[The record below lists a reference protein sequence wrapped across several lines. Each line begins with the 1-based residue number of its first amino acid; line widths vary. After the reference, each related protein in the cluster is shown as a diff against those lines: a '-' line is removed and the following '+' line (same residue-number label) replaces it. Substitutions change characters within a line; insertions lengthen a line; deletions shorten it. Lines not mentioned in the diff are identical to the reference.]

1 VKNVHRVGT
10 TGVAALTVA
19 AAVVVPG
26 TAHAA
31 PPLVNDH
38 YEFADS
44 SSFDDCGFTIE
55 SEFTASGHFMLREIE
70 GSDGQAFLG
79 HDNYSYRE
87 VLTNPETGAFFV
99 VHGKAMFKELTGQQ
113 VEGDIWEFTAQEV
126 GQPFVVEDSDG
137 NVVLRDRGR
146 LTFRALFDTLGDGE
160 PGGELLEQELTSISG
175 PHPGFFA
182 DFCEIATELIG

>member
-1 VKNVHRVGT
+1 VKNVRRVGT

-19 AAVVVPG
+19 AAMAVPS
-26 TAHAA
+26 TAQAA
-31 PPLVNDH
+31 PPLENIH
-38 YEFADS
+38 YEFTDS

-55 SEFTASGHFMLREIE
+55 SQVAGSGHFMVREIE

-79 HDNYSYRE
+79 HDNYRYRE
-87 VLTNPETGAFFV
+87 VLTNPATGAWFV
-99 VHGKAMFKELTGQQ
+99 ITGHALFKEMIGRQID
-113 VEGDIWEFTAQEV
+113 GDIWEFTAHEA

-146 LTFRALFDTLGDGE
+146 LTFRAVFDTLGDGE
-160 PGGELLEQELTSISG
+160 PGGEFIEQELTSISG

>member
-1 VKNVHRVGT
+1 VKNVRRVGT

-19 AAVVVPG
+19 AAMAVPS
-26 TAHAA
+26 TAQAA
-31 PPLVNDH
+31 PPLENIH
-38 YEFADS
+38 YEFTDS

-55 SEFTASGHFMLREIE
+55 SEVAGSGHFMVREIE

-79 HDNYSYRE
+79 HDNYRYRE
-87 VLTNPETGAFFV
+87 VLTNPATGAWFV
-99 VHGKAMFKELTGQQ
+99 ITGHALFKEMTGRQI
-113 VEGDIWEFTAQEV
+113 EGDIWEFTAHEA

-146 LTFRALFDTLGDGE
+146 LTFRAVFDTLGDGE
-160 PGGELLEQELTSISG
+160 PGGELIEQELTSISG
-175 PHPGFFA
+175 PHPGFIA

>member
-1 VKNVHRVGT
+1 M
-10 TGVAALTVA
+10 AALTVA
-19 AAVVVPG
+19 AAMAAPS
-26 TAHAA
+26 TAQAA
-31 PPLVNDH
+31 PPLENIH
-38 YEFADS
+38 YEFTDS

-55 SEFTASGHFMLREIE
+55 SQVAGSGHFMVREIE

-79 HDNYSYRE
+79 HDNYRYRE
-87 VLTNPETGAFFV
+87 VLTNPATGAWFV
-99 VHGKAMFKELTGQQ
+99 ITGHALFKEMTGRQID
-113 VEGDIWEFTAQEV
+113 GDIWEFTAHEA

-146 LTFRALFDTLGDGE
+146 LTFRAVFDTLGDGE
-160 PGGELLEQELTSISG
+160 PGGEFIEQELTSISG